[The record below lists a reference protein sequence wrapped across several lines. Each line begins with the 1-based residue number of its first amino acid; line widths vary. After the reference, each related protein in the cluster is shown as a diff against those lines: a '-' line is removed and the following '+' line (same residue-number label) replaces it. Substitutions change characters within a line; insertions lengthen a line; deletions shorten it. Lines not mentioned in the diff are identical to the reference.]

1 MYNMT
6 VRYFLEVAVVKI
18 SVQSDVYYRSYCPKI
33 PQNEHN
39 WVLNPPRPLPPPP
52 KKNEGFQEGKVENS
66 KYPKVNIC
74 GSINY
79 GWIVLL

>member
-33 PQNEHN
+33 PQKGHN
-39 WVLNPPRPLPPPP
+39 WALNPPLPLPLPPP
-52 KKNEGFQEGKVENS
+52 KKMRGLRRVKLRTANTQKLIFVDQ
-66 KYPKVNIC
+66 
-74 GSINY
+74 
-79 GWIVLL
+79 

>member
-39 WVLNPPRPLPPPP
+39 WVLKPPAPPPP
-52 KKNEGFQEGKVENS
+52 PPPQKKMRGFRRVKLRTANTQKLIFVDQ
-66 KYPKVNIC
+66 
-74 GSINY
+74 
-79 GWIVLL
+79 